1 MERIAT
7 VKKTSEILH
16 DFSFSMKKSF
26 GQNFLVVPRVP
37 EYIANNIGI
46 DEETLVIE
54 IGPGVGALTDFLLD
68 KAKKVICYEIDK
80 DLIPILNNLLI
91 ETRLAK
97 KKGARMEAR
106 LIDYY
111 RAITGLNFV
120 RKGRDK

>member
-1 MERIAT
+1 VWTADKESLCSSHDTIKYWANDI
-7 VKKTSEILH
+7 KKKL
-16 DFSFSMKKSF
+16 KKAIKTEDYS
-26 GQNFLVVPRVP
+26 
-37 EYIANNIGI
+37 NI
-46 DEETLVIE
+46 
-54 IGPGVGALTDFLLD
+54 
-68 KAKKVICYEIDK
+68 K
-80 DLIPILNNLLI
+80 DLIPTLNDLLA